1 MTFPLCQRIT
11 ITAPAGL
18 RELKCFRE
26 VPAFVRVRDEKPAT
40 AAGALACPSFL
51 DSTKFSKPFTLS
63 ATSDAA
69 DSNAA
74 DSAILLNILLDIV
87 ISNDGQ
93 THQTQ
98 ITNDKY
104 GVFHP
109 LGKINCIAAGKN
121 DDIFRVGP
129 YVAVY
134 FKDYT

>member
-74 DSAILLNILLDIV
+74 DSAITTFGFILLLSPFILHFTLF
-87 ISNDGQ
+87 ILHFTLYLALS
-93 THQTQ
+93 
-98 ITNDKY
+98 
-104 GVFHP
+104 P
-109 LGKINCIAAGKN
+109 
-121 DDIFRVGP
+121 
-129 YVAVY
+129 
-134 FKDYT
+134 